1 MKPTAASDVQE
12 KSSRSLTL
20 AAGGSGTIWLPSLL
34 SIDLYMPHLAPASS
48 LVAVLYADVLSGQIH
63 MTFFRRERLHGT
75 WQSAYESSTLF
86 IVRECNWQKIAVELP
101 GVSARTRPACSPFP
115 ARGHL

>member
-48 LVAVLYADVLSGQIH
+48 L
-63 MTFFRRERLHGT
+63 FRRVDWTDPYDILHKRK
-75 WQSAYESSTLF
+75 AP
-86 IVRECNWQKIAVELP
+86 RNMAVCL
-101 GVSARTRPACSPFP
+101 
-115 ARGHL
+115 